1 MTPPLRKPHS
11 SRVSFEFRGSG
22 FGSQKGST
30 INPPS
35 PGGDVL
41 ARAIF
46 ARLASETFLSGLQK
60 KPIETP

>member
-1 MTPPLRKPHS
+1 MTTPLRKPHPS
-11 SRVSFEFRGSG
+11 LVSFEFRVSG
-22 FGSQKGST
+22 FEFEKSSK

-35 PGGDVL
+35 PCGDVV
-41 ARAIF
+41 ARPMF

>member
-1 MTPPLRKPHS
+1 MTTPLRKTHPPL
-11 SRVSFEFRGSG
+11 VSFEFRVSG
-22 FGSQKGST
+22 FEFEKSSK

-41 ARAIF
+41 ARAMF

>member
-1 MTPPLRKPHS
+1 MTTPLRKTHPPL
-11 SRVSFEFRGSG
+11 VSFEFRVSG
-22 FGSQKGST
+22 FEFEKGSK

-41 ARAIF
+41 ARAMF

>member
-1 MTPPLRKPHS
+1 MTTPLRKPHPS
-11 SRVSFEFRGSG
+11 LVSFEFRVSG
-22 FGSQKGST
+22 FEFEKGST

-35 PGGDVL
+35 LCGDSV
-41 ARAIF
+41 ARQIF

>member
-1 MTPPLRKPHS
+1 MTTPLRKTHPS
-11 SRVSFEFRGSG
+11 LVSFEFRVSG
-22 FGSQKGST
+22 FEFEKSSK

-35 PGGDVL
+35 PCGDVV
-41 ARAIF
+41 ARQVF